1 MTVDP
6 LRPEPLRPVAR
17 HPTRR
22 TQPWL
27 LGFVAKF
34 LLYLALFAGLW
45 LFCIPLYYMLTTSL
59 KAENEV
65 FAIPIHWFP
74 VQFSP
79 QNYPEAFRV
88 APFARYFF
96 NSTLVA
102 LSTVLTTLFF
112 CTIAGYGLAKY
123 DFPGRNFVF
132 LFILSTMMIPF
143 QVIVIPLYVVVYQLG
158 WTNSFAGLI
167 IPGAMGAFGVFL
179 MRQFALTLPD
189 ELLDAARIDGAGE
202 FTILWRIAVPM
213 LRPALATL
221 ALLTFIGSWNDF
233 LWPLLVV
240 TKNELFTLPLGM
252 TVFTQPLRQPYWTY
266 IMAVSTVAT
275 LPVVLVFI
283 ALQRYFI
290 QGVVLS
296 GMKG

>member
-6 LRPEPLRPVAR
+6 LRPVAL

-27 LGFVAKF
+27 LGFVAKL
-34 LLYLALFAGLW
+34 LLYLALLAGLW

-65 FAIPIHWFP
+65 FAIPIHWLP

-158 WTNSFAGLI
+158 WTNSYAGLI